1 MAAYSLEIVEGP
13 EAGRTIPLAHP
24 AELGRDPEADI
35 VLLQD
40 ELISRRHV
48 RLTPANGEVLVE
60 DLGSVNGT
68 FVDGDEIHSPAH
80 LLPDGQLLVG
90 VTVLQLKTAE
100 EVEAGGTSVRPIP
113 ESLAGLR
120 PLPSEPERSEVV
132 GTTIRRVP
140 GFATEE
146 QRPDYVPDDLITS
159 QSHQEELFALH
170 DSRTKRK
177 ARHAPFALALLVI
190 IVIMIFLGVR

>member
-1 MAAYSLEIVEGP
+1 MAAYALEIVEGP
-13 EAGRTIPLAHP
+13 EAGRTIPLTHP
-24 AELGRDPEADI
+24 ADLGRDDAADI

-40 ELISRRHV
+40 DLISRRHV

-60 DLGSVNGT
+60 DLGSANGT

-80 LLPDGQLLVG
+80 LVPNGTLLVG
-90 VTVLQLKTAE
+90 VTLLQLKTAVE
-100 EVEAGGTSVRPIP
+100 AEAGGTSVRPIP

-120 PLPSEPERSEVV
+120 PLPSEPERSEIV

-140 GFATEE
+140 GFAIEE

-159 QSHQEELFALH
+159 QSHQDELFRLH
-170 DSRTKRK
+170 DSRTKAK
-177 ARHAPFALALLVI
+177 TRHAPFALALLVI
-190 IVIMIFLGVR
+190 IVVMIYLGIR

>member
-13 EAGRTIPLAHP
+13 EAGRTIPLTRT
-24 AELGRDPEADI
+24 AELGRDEAADI

-60 DLGSVNGT
+60 DLGSANGT

-80 LLPDGQLLVG
+80 LSPNGTLLVG
-90 VTVLQLKTAE
+90 VTLLQLKTAV

-140 GFATEE
+140 GFAIEE
-146 QRPDYVPDDLITS
+146 RRPDYVPDDLITS
-159 QSHQEELFALH
+159 QSHQDELFRLH
-170 DSRTKRK
+170 DSRTKAK
-177 ARHAPFALALLVI
+177 TRHAPFALALLVI
-190 IVIMIFLGVR
+190 IVVMIYLGVR

>member
-1 MAAYSLEIVEGP
+1 MAAYALEIVEGP
-13 EAGRTIPLAHP
+13 EAGRTIPLTHP
-24 AELGRDPEADI
+24 AELGRDDGADI

-40 ELISRRHV
+40 ELVSRRHV

-60 DLGSVNGT
+60 DLGSANGT

-80 LLPDGQLLVG
+80 LLPDGQLVVG

-140 GFATEE
+140 GFAIEE

-159 QSHQEELFALH
+159 QSHQDELLRLH
-170 DSRTKRK
+170 DSRTKAK

-190 IVIMIFLGVR
+190 IVIMVYLGIR

>member
-1 MAAYSLEIVEGP
+1 MAALSLEIVEGP
-13 EAGRTIPLAHP
+13 EAGRTFSLSHP
-24 AELGRDPEADI
+24 AEVGRDPEADI
-35 VLLQD
+35 ALLQD
-40 ELISRRHV
+40 ELVSRRHV

-100 EVEAGGTSVRPIP
+100 DVEAGGTSVRPIP

-140 GFATEE
+140 GFAIEE

-159 QSHQEELFALH
+159 QSHQSELFALH
-170 DSRTKRK
+170 DSKTKK
-177 ARHAPFALALLVI
+177 MARHAPFALALLVI
-190 IVIMIFLGVR
+190 IVVMIYLGVR

>member
-1 MAAYSLEIVEGP
+1 MSAYALEIVEGP
-13 EAGRTIPLAHP
+13 EAGRTIPLTHP
-24 AELGRDPEADI
+24 ADLGRDEGADI

-40 ELISRRHV
+40 ELVSRRHV

-60 DLGSVNGT
+60 DLGSANGT

-80 LLPDGQLLVG
+80 LLPDGHLLVG
-90 VTVLQLKTAE
+90 VTLLQLKTAAE
-100 EVEAGGTSVRPIP
+100 AEAGGTSVRPIP

-140 GFATEE
+140 GFAIEE

-159 QSHQEELFALH
+159 QSHQDELFRLH
-170 DSRTKRK
+170 DSRTKAK
-177 ARHAPFALALLVI
+177 TRHAPFALALLVI
-190 IVIMIFLGVR
+190 IVIMIYLGIR

>member
-13 EAGRTIPLAHP
+13 EAGRTIPLTRT
-24 AELGRDPEADI
+24 AELGRDEAADI

-60 DLGSVNGT
+60 DLGSANGT

-80 LLPDGQLLVG
+80 LSPNGTLLVG
-90 VTVLQLKTAE
+90 VTLLQLKTAVE
-100 EVEAGGTSVRPIP
+100 AEAGGTSVRPIP

-140 GFATEE
+140 GFAIEE

-159 QSHQEELFALH
+159 QSHQDELFRLH
-170 DSRTKRK
+170 DSRTKAK
-177 ARHAPFALALLVI
+177 TRHAPFALALLVI
-190 IVIMIFLGVR
+190 IVVMIYLGVR